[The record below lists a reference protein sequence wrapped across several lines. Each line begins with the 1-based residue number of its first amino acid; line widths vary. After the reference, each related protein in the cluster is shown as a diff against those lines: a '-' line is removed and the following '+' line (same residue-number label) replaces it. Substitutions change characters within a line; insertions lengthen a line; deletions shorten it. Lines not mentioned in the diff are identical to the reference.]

1 VIGFAS
7 PGLRCNGYSLARG
20 ALARAGRSLDGPA
33 WRGAHH
39 SLGAE
44 LLRPSEIY
52 SPAMLQLRRHAEVH
66 ALSHVTG
73 GGIPGNLV
81 RVLPHDCD
89 AVVTRG
95 RWEEPRI
102 FSVIQAAGEVSDD
115 EMEHVFNLGI
125 GMLAVVAEGEAHRAL
140 DAIRAAGNEA
150 WVVGEIIDGHG
161 RVVVEHG

>member
-1 VIGFAS
+1 
-7 PGLRCNGYSLARG
+7 
-20 ALARAGRSLDGPA
+20 
-33 WRGAHH
+33 
-39 SLGAE
+39 
-44 LLRPSEIY
+44 
-52 SPAMLQLRRHAEVH
+52 VH

-73 GGIPGNLV
+73 GGIPGNLA